1 MEVAEHN
8 YHVYGGAY
16 ANVAD
21 AQVDFASVKSYR
33 DQGTIGGYEAAV
45 FTKNADGSVDIVN
58 TETPRRAHGAEWGAA
73 TGALVGI
80 IFPVTF
86 LVGAPVAAAAA
97 GGALIA
103 DWSKA
108 FGRDDIRKMG
118 EALDQ
123 GQSGVVVV
131 ADVKG
136 QLSAEQL
143 LSHAVSTTD
152 KAIPDAKAVHEALKE
167 GS

>member
-1 MEVAEHN
+1 MAEGN
-8 YHVYGGAY
+8 YYVFGGAY
-16 ANVAD
+16 SNVSD
-21 AQVDFASVKSYR
+21 AQVDFDSVKSYY
-33 DQGTIGGYEAAV
+33 DQGVLTGYEAAV

-58 TETPRRAHGAEWGAA
+58 TETPRRAHGAAWGAA

-80 IFPVTF
+80 LFPVT
-86 LVGAPVAAAAA
+86 LIVGAPVAAATA

-103 DWSKA
+103 EWTKA

-131 ADVKG
+131 AELNGELASD
-136 QLSAEQL
+136 QLM
-143 LSHAVSTTD
+143 SHAVSTTTQ
-152 KAIPDAKAVHEALKE
+152 AIPDAKAVHEHLK
-167 GS
+167 GA